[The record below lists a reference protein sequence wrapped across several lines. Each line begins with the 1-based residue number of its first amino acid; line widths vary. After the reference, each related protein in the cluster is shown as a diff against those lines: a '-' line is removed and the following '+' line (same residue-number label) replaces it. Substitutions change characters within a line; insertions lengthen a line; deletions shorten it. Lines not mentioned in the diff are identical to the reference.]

1 VHKNLTFFSDHKP
14 LQNIYIKALSEI
26 INPCF
31 LNHRLKLTHYSG
43 LTVTWTEGSGHMI
56 ADALSRNPVFD
67 PPTDNSND
75 TALCYGISPRDL
87 LLHKLYETAKNDVYY
102 QKIATAIQRRRL
114 CSELIIGHPGKDYKS
129 VWDELSVLNDTIFVF
144 SSTHLVIPEL

>member
-87 LLHKLYETAKNDVYY
+87 LSHKLYETAKNDVNY
-102 QKIATAIQRRRL
+102 QKIVTAIQHSRL
-114 CSELIIGHPGKDYKS
+114 CSKLIIGHPGKDYKN
-129 VWDELSVLNDTIFVF
+129 VYVLCGMK
-144 SSTHLVIPEL
+144 